1 MMLCLLH
8 WRRTAASGLLAF
20 LLAWSA
26 ALAAAEAEFLP
37 PDQAFRFSHT
47 TTASGER
54 LLNWDIAPGYY
65 LYQQRLKITV
75 GGQPLAG
82 VVWLSEPEEKDDPN
96 FGRVNIFHQ
105 QLQLRIPAVAE
116 ETLLSYQ
123 GCAEGGLC
131 YPPIKQRIPASAA
144 ASLPV
149 ATTATQDAEP
159 AVQAAEIQID
169 TLDRDEDAGAIA
181 AMLTQADGYWVVLT
195 FLALGLGLAFTPC
208 VLPMVPILAAI
219 IAGQGAQ
226 ITVRRGL
233 GLSLAYVLGMS
244 VTYTLAGVLVG
255 YFGAR
260 MNLQAALQSPLAL
273 SLFAALFVVLA
284 LAMFGFYELQLPA
297 FLRDRLDRLG
307 RNSKGGKYAGV
318 ALMGLV
324 SALVVSPCVSAP
336 LAGALVYISTT
347 GDALLGGASL
357 FALSLGM
364 GVPLILVGAGGGR
377 WLPRAGGWMLEVK
390 AFFGVLLLGIAI
402 SLLSRILPGTIS
414 ILLWAVLTIV
424 YAVHLGNW
432 GQSQERS
439 SWSKTR
445 LGLSLVLA
453 AYGLTL
459 LLGGLAGQQDLRFPL
474 RFAASPVVGIGQTA
488 VSPLFRRFDTV
499 AALNAALQQAQA
511 DGRPVVLDLYADWC
525 TSCKVM
531 EHEVFA
537 RPEVQALAEQVTFL
551 QLDITANRSEHSDF
565 LQRYG
570 LFGPPALLFI
580 QPDGQELA
588 SARVQGELNAR
599 QFVAQVNKL
608 L

>member
-1 MMLCLLH
+1 MGWQSYLFRDSSMLCCMMSCRRALQAGLALLVMMF
-8 WRRTAASGLLAF
+8 AGSVF
-20 LLAWSA
+20 
-26 ALAAAEAEFLP
+26 AAEPEFLP
-37 PDQAFRFSHT
+37 PEQAFRFSHQT
-47 TTASGER
+47 TTKGE
-54 LLNWDIAPGYY
+54 LLLQWDIAPGYY
-65 LYQQRLKITV
+65 LYQQRLKISAA
-75 GGQPLAG
+75 GQPLAG
-82 VVWLSEPEEKDDPN
+82 VRVLSVAEEKDDPN
-96 FGRVNIFHQ
+96 FGRVQIFHKRLQ
-105 QLQLRIPAVAE
+105 VQLPAPGQE
-116 ETLLSYQ
+116 LLVSYQ

-131 YPPIKQRIPASAA
+131 YPPIKQRIPASATPA
-144 ASLPV
+144 QPV
-149 ATTATQDAEP
+149 AAVATQDAGP
-159 AVQAAEIQID
+159 AAQAAETNTD
-169 TLDRDEDAGAIA
+169 TLSRNEDAGAIA
-181 AMLTQADGYWVVLT
+181 AMLTRADGYWVVLT

-273 SLFAALFVVLA
+273 SLFAALFVALA

-307 RNSKGGKYAGV
+307 RTSKGGQYAGV

-324 SALVVSPCVSAP
+324 SALVVSPCVSGP

-364 GVPLILVGAGGGR
+364 GVPLLLVGAGGGR

-402 SLLSRILPGTIS
+402 SLLSRMLPGTIS
-414 ILLWAVLTIV
+414 ILLWALLSIV

-459 LLGGLAGQQDLRFPL
+459 LLSGLAGQQDLRFPL
-474 RFAASPVVGIGQTA
+474 RFAASPAAGIGQTA
-488 VSPLFRRFDTV
+488 VSPLFRRFDSV
-499 AALNAALQQAQA
+499 PALQAALQQAQA

-525 TSCKVM
+525 ASCKVM
-531 EHEVFA
+531 EHEVFTH
-537 RPEVQALAEQVTFL
+537 PDVQALAAQVTFL
-551 QLDITANRSEHSDF
+551 QLDNTANRSE
-565 LQRYG
+565 QIGRAAG
-570 LFGPPALLFI
+570 
-580 QPDGQELA
+580 
-588 SARVQGELNAR
+588 R
-599 QFVAQVNKL
+599 
-608 L
+608 